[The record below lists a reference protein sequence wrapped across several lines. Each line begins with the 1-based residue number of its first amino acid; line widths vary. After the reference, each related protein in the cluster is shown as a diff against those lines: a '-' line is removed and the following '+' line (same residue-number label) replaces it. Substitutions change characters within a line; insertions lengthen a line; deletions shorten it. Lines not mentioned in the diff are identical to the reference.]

1 MEVLWTLYNL
11 NYKYIVSHIFF
22 LTWDPVKEIFR
33 FDCNIFATYT
43 IILWEYSP
51 SIYWIFL
58 EAKSMGIVLI
68 FCGNIVLVINGNFL
82 RKNLRELS
90 LFSVGI
96 VLIFC
101 GNSPYFLWE

>member
-1 MEVLWTLYNL
+1 
-11 NYKYIVSHIFF
+11 
-22 LTWDPVKEIFR
+22 
-33 FDCNIFATYT
+33 
-43 IILWEYSP
+43 
-51 SIYWIFL
+51 
-58 EAKSMGIVLI
+58 MGIVLI